1 VAYNETLAD
10 RIRLSFD
17 NVPKVQEKK
26 MMGGLTFMVNG
37 KMCVG
42 VMKDDL
48 MVRISPNVYEESLEK
63 PGCRQ
68 MKFTGKPLK
77 GFVFVDDEGTKTKK
91 SLDYW
96 LSLAL
101 DFNKIA
107 KASKPKK
114 KSPQEKNNQTHSK
127 IKTLIYFQGF
137 NWIN

>member
-1 VAYNETLAD
+1 VAYNEKLAD

-17 NVPKVQEKK
+17 NAPKVQEKQ

-48 MVRISPNVYEESLEK
+48 MVRISPDIYEKALEK

-68 MKFTGKPLK
+68 MTFTGRPLK
-77 GFVFVDDEGTKTKK
+77 NFVFVDEEGTKSKK

-114 KSPQEKNNQTHSK
+114 KAAKK
-127 IKTLIYFQGF
+127 KRRAKTS
-137 NWIN
+137 

>member
-1 VAYNETLAD
+1 
-10 RIRLSFD
+10 
-17 NVPKVQEKK
+17 
-26 MMGGLTFMVNG
+26 MG

-48 MVRISPNVYEESLEK
+48 MARISPEVYEESLEK

-68 MKFTGKPLK
+68 MKFTGRPLK
-77 GFVFVDDEGTKTKK
+77 NFVFVDEEGTQTKK
-91 SLDYW
+91 GLDYW

-114 KSPQEKNNQTHSK
+114 TAAKKKRSA
-127 IKTLIYFQGF
+127 KTS
-137 NWIN
+137 